1 MYTGATGG
9 GTDGTLVSENT
20 GLAPIT
26 TAVLNATNNE
36 IGDPIKLAL
45 RCETGYNT
53 SGNTTITPTG
63 TSAAKWA
70 LAPDN
75 AGSPGAFGSYG
86 TALTISSTINTTNQL
101 FWARAK
107 ATSDETPVND
117 SSVDLVVSATIIAV

>member
-1 MYTGATGG
+1 MAYIHMYTGATGG

-70 LAPDN
+70 TPCWLQPMAVWSTLAL
-75 AGSPGAFGSYG
+75 ACVAM
-86 TALTISSTINTTNQL
+86 AISS
-101 FWARAK
+101 
-107 ATSDETPVND
+107 S
-117 SSVDLVVSATIIAV
+117 